1 MATLSPKSVLII
13 EDDVDIREALIGI
26 LRDEGYVADGVGNGL
41 EGLDHLR
48 APRRPAPA
56 LILLDLM
63 MPVMNGWQFRAEQQQ
78 DAALAA
84 IPVIVISADAGVKQ
98 KSEALGAAGY
108 LKKPI
113 ELDALLRV
121 VAQYCAA

>member
-1 MATLSPKSVLII
+1 MPPLSTKSILVI

-26 LRDEGYVADGVGNGL
+26 LRDEGYLADGVGNGL

-48 APRRPAPA
+48 APRRAPPAV
-56 LILLDLM
+56 ILLDLM

-78 DAALAA
+78 DPALAQ
-84 IPVIVISADAGVKQ
+84 IPVIVISADASVKQ
-98 KSEALGAAGY
+98 KSEALSAAGY

-113 ELDALLRV
+113 ELESLLRLI
-121 VAQYCAA
+121 AEYCT

>member
-1 MATLSPKSVLII
+1 MGPISSKRVLII

-26 LRDEGYVADGVGNGL
+26 LRDEGYLTDGVGNGL
-41 EGLDHLR
+41 EALDHLR
-48 APRRPAPA
+48 APRRTPPC

-78 DAALAA
+78 DAGIAK
-84 IPVIVISADAGVKQ
+84 IPVIVISADSSVKQ
-98 KSEALGAAGY
+98 KSEALGSAGF

-113 ELDALLRV
+113 ELDALLEV
-121 VAQYCAA
+121 VAKYCA